1 MALCQHMYE
10 TANEFASHLPLVTTG
25 HILAN
30 RTDRVNARIHSVEAT
45 GADWLRCARELSVLN
60 TEE

>member
-1 MALCQHMYE
+1 MYE

-25 HILAN
+25 HILAY
-30 RTDRVNARIHSVEAT
+30 RTDRVNARIHSVEAA